1 MPEAAAVVVA
11 VEVMLAQAGS
21 LVTKHQMAKTVKQEI
36 LIIPPTMVMQ
46 QIIPMFQ
53 VMMVLMVIQVKR
65 DKLDKMV
72 HLGMLLQ

>member
-1 MPEAAAVVVA
+1 MEAAAVAAVV
-11 VEVMLAQAGS
+11 VMPGNPEIMVMML
-21 LVTKHQMAKTVKQEI
+21 QMVIPVKQEI
-36 LIIPPTMVMQ
+36 LIITPTMVIQ

-72 HLGMLLQ
+72 QLEMLLQ